1 MALLSN
7 KLFQIKKMLRKLDE
21 IYIFV
26 RSIDKK

>member
-7 KLFQIKKMLRKLDE
+7 KLFQIKKVLRKLDE

>member
-1 MALLSN
+1 MAFLGN